1 MSEKTSPATNSAADP
16 IERLGLEPHPEGG
29 WYRRMYT
36 AQDAVDTAAGVR
48 PAVTLIHFW
57 LPSGERSEW
66 HVVTSDEMWLWHGPG
81 PLELELGGSGDSP
94 VSGETHVLGSPL
106 VPGAVQQ
113 LLVPAGVWQRTNP
126 GTEDVL
132 VSCMVTPGFDF
143 ADWRLES

>member
-1 MSEKTSPATNSAADP
+1 MIT
-16 IERLGLEPHPEGG
+16 RLGLEPHPEGG
-29 WYRRMYT
+29 WYRRTYT
-36 AQDAVDTAAGVR
+36 ATDAVETANGVR

-57 LPSGERSEW
+57 LPAGERSEW

-81 PLELELGGSGDSP
+81 ALELQFGGDRDEPVEGDR
-94 VSGETHVLGSPL
+94 VVLGSPATA
-106 VPGAVQQ
+106 GAVQQ

-143 ADWRLES
+143 ADWRLKSQ